1 MIKLGALGLLL
12 VAAAFF
18 SAPAFIISSFG
29 VDLQVAYT
37 INITTFWFGIAICI
51 LATTEY
57 LSKRSISA
65 AEK

>member
-18 SAPAFIISSFG
+18 SAPAFISSFG

-37 INITTFWFGIAICI
+37 INITTFWSGIAICI
-51 LATTEY
+51 LATTVY